1 MASSDVGEMS
11 PGVSE
16 YLTNT
21 TGLYQSHMI
30 VFAIKLWTEP
40 QSLGIE
46 KLSHSPGYS
55 GSPWQK

>member
-30 VFAIKLWTEP
+30 VFAIQLWT
-40 QSLGIE
+40 
-46 KLSHSPGYS
+46 
-55 GSPWQK
+55 